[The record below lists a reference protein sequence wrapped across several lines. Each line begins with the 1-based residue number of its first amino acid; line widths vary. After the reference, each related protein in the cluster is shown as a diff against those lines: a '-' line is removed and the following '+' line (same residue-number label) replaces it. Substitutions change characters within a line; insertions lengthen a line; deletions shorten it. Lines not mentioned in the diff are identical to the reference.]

1 MAQSVEAIRNK
12 EFSVPEL
19 KRLESPQAG
28 YGGDEFVP
36 VGDDGY
42 PWEQ

>member
-19 KRLESPQAG
+19 KRLEGDGFAPVD
-28 YGGDEFVP
+28 DEFVP
-36 VGDDGY
+36 VDDDGY